1 MLKSD
6 FSNFLEADYFSV
18 EQRMERVCQG
28 ITLPKHAFR
37 SPEFL
42 GRELK
47 VELGVALAGISRWG
61 EGRAGQKDMRKER
74 ARRAGQRG
82 KSCPFLTHT
91 HFLLPTIILS
101 YPQVAGNGVG

>member
-18 EQRMERVCQG
+18 EQTMERLCQG
-28 ITLPKHAFR
+28 ITLPEHAFR

-47 VELGVALAGISRWG
+47 VELGVALAGISSWG
-61 EGRAGQKDMRKER
+61 WEGLG
-74 ARRAGQRG
+74 RR
-82 KSCPFLTHT
+82 
-91 HFLLPTIILS
+91 I
-101 YPQVAGNGVG
+101 